1 MWVLERICRVSR
13 LMRSWQAYRPGQS
26 NAIQGFSSK
35 IHLMP
40 VQKNG
45 GERSAGT
52 GGTGDHTGPAVTAFL
67 CLLLVHVSLN
77 IPLGHELHRK
87 VQDYIRWIKRFV
99 NLEASRVIPGPRFT
113 VVNQRELHG
122 KTINAVIPASA

>member
-1 MWVLERICRVSR
+1 MPSTNLSGKATYGELAGLSSRPKQCYPRV
-13 LMRSWQAYRPGQS
+13 
-26 NAIQGFSSK
+26 SSK

-40 VQKNG
+40 VQKNRD
-45 GERSAGT
+45 ERSSGT
-52 GGTGDHTGPAVTAFL
+52 GGTGDHTGPAVTEFL

-77 IPLGHELHRK
+77 IPLGNELHRK

-122 KTINAVIPASA
+122 KTINA